1 MVKCVSTTLYFPL
14 STFCVVDRFDAREL
28 LINVA
33 LYLVTSLEWC
43 LPPPAPA
50 WLKSYCTELQCIATL
65 GLLEEDVRV
74 LLAASTQRWNGILD
88 FIGQTVIFFAWL
100 DI

>member
-1 MVKCVSTTLYFPL
+1 MVS
-14 STFCVVDRFDAREL
+14 
-28 LINVA
+28 
-33 LYLVTSLEWC
+33 

-50 WLKSYCTELQCIATL
+50 WLKSYGTELQCIATL

-74 LLAASTQRWNGILD
+74 LLAASTQRWNGIPD
-88 FIGQTVIFFAWL
+88 FIGQTVIFFAWS